1 MFRGFPSVP
10 REVSKGP
17 CYDLCSGEFPV
28 FQKKSYQCSGDSP
41 VFQEKFL
48 RAHVIICVL
57 ESFQLFQN
65 KAYQCSGNSPVL
77 QGTFLGIHVM
87 ICVLESSQCFRRN
100 LISVSGDPQCS
111 KGSSEFWR
119 VSSVSEEILSVFRGF
134 PSVPRE
140 VSKGPYYN
148 LCSGEIPV
156 FQKKAY
162 QCSGNS
168 PVFQEKFL
176 RVHVMICVLESFQ
189 YFRRN
194 LISVPGIP
202 HWLKL
207 SF

>member
-10 REVSKGP
+10 RGVSKGP

-41 VFQEKFL
+41 LFKEKFQ
-48 RAHVIICVL
+48 RV
-57 ESFQLFQN
+57 
-65 KAYQCSGNSPVL
+65 
-77 QGTFLGIHVM
+77 HVM
-87 ICVLESSQCFRRN
+87 ICVLESFQCFIRK
-100 LISVSGDPQCS
+100 LISVPGIPQCS
-111 KGSSEFWR
+111 KRSFKGFMLWSVFWR
-119 VSSVSEEILSVFRGF
+119 VPSVSEESLLVFRGF

-140 VSKGPYYN
+140 VSKGPCYD
-148 LCSGEIPV
+148 LWSGEFPV
-156 FQKKAY
+156 FQKKSY
-162 QCSGNS
+162 QCSGDS

-189 YFRRN
+189 CFRRK

-202 HWLKL
+202 QCSKG